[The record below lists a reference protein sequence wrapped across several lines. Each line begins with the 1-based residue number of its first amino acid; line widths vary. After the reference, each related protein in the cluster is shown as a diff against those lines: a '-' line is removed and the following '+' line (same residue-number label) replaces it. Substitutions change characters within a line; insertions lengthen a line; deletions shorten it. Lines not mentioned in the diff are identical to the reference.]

1 MFDLFL
7 FDEQILM
14 PGIISKFLIHLEIRI
29 KLITDREMLL
39 FLFSPFLRSKLQVT
53 VQKTQYI
60 QCISQFDC
68 LKPFV
73 LYSWLANYFQFE
85 KIKGNSFTFHRTW
98 EHVSILTLGN
108 FFLIL
113 RIPQLWWA
121 LFISTVIL
129 KSTYELWILFDI
141 KQYVTACINF
151 TWQCARIS
159 IWLVMIDTCIFKE
172 LVILGNAW

>member
-1 MFDLFL
+1 
-7 FDEQILM
+7 
-14 PGIISKFLIHLEIRI
+14 
-29 KLITDREMLL
+29 MLL
-39 FLFSPFLRSKLQVT
+39 FLFSPFFKVKATGNCTKNTVPVHTVYIFSLTVWNPLYYIVDLQTISNLRKL
-53 VQKTQYI
+53 
-60 QCISQFDC
+60 
-68 LKPFV
+68 
-73 LYSWLANYFQFE
+73 
-85 KIKGNSFTFHRTW
+85 KGIYLLFT

-129 KSTYELWILFDI
+129 KSTYELWILFNI

-159 IWLVMIDTCIFKE
+159 IWLVMIDLYMHF
-172 LVILGNAW
+172 

>member
-1 MFDLFL
+1 
-7 FDEQILM
+7 
-14 PGIISKFLIHLEIRI
+14 
-29 KLITDREMLL
+29 MLL
-39 FLFSPFLRSKLQVT
+39 FLFSPFFNVKATGNCTKNTVHTVYIFSLTVWNPLYYRYIVDLQTISNLRKL
-53 VQKTQYI
+53 
-60 QCISQFDC
+60 
-68 LKPFV
+68 
-73 LYSWLANYFQFE
+73 
-85 KIKGNSFTFHRTW
+85 KGIYLLFT

-141 KQYVTACINF
+141 KQYVTACVNF

-159 IWLVMIDTCIFKE
+159 IWLVMIDTCTCIFKE